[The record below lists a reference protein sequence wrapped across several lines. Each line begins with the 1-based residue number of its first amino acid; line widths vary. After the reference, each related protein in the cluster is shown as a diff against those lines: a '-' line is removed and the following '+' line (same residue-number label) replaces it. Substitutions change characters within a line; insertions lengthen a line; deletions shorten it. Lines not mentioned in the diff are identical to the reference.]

1 MPFSA
6 ESNPRQISRM
16 ENGNEAEPIDV
27 DESDAEDPIEEEQL
41 DEYREMVQN
50 LGVFPVSRF
59 SRETGG

>member
-1 MPFSA
+1 
-6 ESNPRQISRM
+6 M
-16 ENGNEAEPIDV
+16 ENGNEVEPIDV

-59 SRETGG
+59 GREKRWITLHTPCRLIFFL